1 MRGEPPHDDDEIG
14 GSSNDDS
21 SITSIPKSKKPKGS
35 TGIMKP
41 KPI

>member
-35 TGIMKP
+35 AGIMKP